1 MASKQDLSESL
12 EMYLKAIYLVEMRK
26 KAARVTDVAAQLG
39 VMGSSVTAALR
50 TLRDR
55 GLINYSPYD
64 LITLTDEGTRVAR
77 DIVGKYSALKDFFIK
92 VLGMDEE
99 TAEED
104 ACHMEHRVSPALFD
118 RLSKFVHYY
127 ETCPLEKVQWNEEV
141 GYFCAREGSDCD
153 RCRTGEELVEIGDK
167 RRPSN

>member
-1 MASKQDLSESL
+1 MPEKQGLSESL
-12 EMYLKAIYLVEMRK
+12 EMYLKAIYIVEQRK
-26 KAARVTDVAAQLG
+26 KAARVTDVASQLG

-64 LITLTDEGTRVAR
+64 LITLTDEGVQLAG
-77 DIVGKYSALKDFFIK
+77 DIVRKYDALKDFFVK
-92 VLGMDEE
+92 VLGMDES

-104 ACHMEHRVSPALFD
+104 ACHMEHRVSATLFD

-127 ETCPLEKVQWNEEV
+127 ETCPIEKVRWNEDT
-141 GYFCAREGSDCD
+141 GYFCARDSQDCS
-153 RCRTGEELVEIGDK
+153 RCQSTVQIGNVRTQV
-167 RRPSN
+167 